1 MRPTRRRSAV
11 AGAAGAIALVSATAV
26 LYVLSRGKWSD
37 PIIDSGREWIVPDAL
52 GRGKF
57 LYRDVVYWFGPFTP
71 YAHAAFFRVFGSSL
85 ATLVLAGAAA
95 SAAVL
100 AALFFAL
107 RTVTGRREASL
118 WTALAVPVLVF
129 MPNAGGPLLGMG
141 YRIWHAAAF
150 SLAAIALSAGPRR
163 ARRTPWTLAAA
174 GAIAGLAGLC
184 RIEWGLVALGAAVLV
199 RLARARSFRTAVAE
213 MILPAAGFLLVI
225 GAGLGTFV
233 VAAGKSA
240 VLDDGHVFLTG
251 LPEETR
257 TFLVA
262 FAGLRDW
269 RSGLVQMVYSAAMW
283 LGGALVVDLAARPR
297 PASRAARV
305 LLPVGAV
312 LAVTAA
318 LGGASGAV
326 LFSAAPLLCAAALWA
341 GFARRRGARGA
352 ATLAFAAAGL
362 ILSYRRPFHIGDSAY
377 VGPPL
382 LFAFVSA
389 AALLR
394 QAALRAGSRTGRV
407 RLAAAFR
414 FATAAVVAAA
424 FAGRALQYASD
435 DRIPIPGT
443 DGMLSARAPVVRD
456 LQSLAGAIRSIAR
469 PGDALVAMPEGEL
482 ANLLTGLRNPIR
494 HMLYIPG
501 YLTDANEPEVLR
513 ELAAAKPRIVVI
525 WNRSTSEYGRAAF
538 GEDYARGIRA
548 WIDRE
553 YEPRPL
559 GGRAAER
566 QVRLMVR
573 R

>member
-1 MRPTRRRSAV
+1 VIGRRRWASA
-11 AGAAGAIALVSATAV
+11 AAAAALLSATAV

-52 GRGKF
+52 ASGRL

-100 AALFFAL
+100 GALYFAL
-107 RTVTGRREASL
+107 RTVTGRGEAIL
-118 WTALAVPVLVF
+118 WTALAIPVLVF

-141 YRIWHAAAF
+141 YRIWHAAAL
-150 SLAAIALSAGPRR
+150 SLAAIALSARSRR
-163 ARRTPWTLAAA
+163 SGSWTVLA
-174 GAIAGLAGLC
+174 GAGALAGLAGLC
-184 RIEWGLVALGAAVLV
+184 RLEWGVVALGGAALV
-199 RLARARSFRTAVAE
+199 RLTRAQTARRVAGDLLRLAV
-213 MILPAAGFLLVI
+213 GFVAVV
-225 GAGLGTFV
+225 GAGLGAFV
-233 VAAGKSA
+233 AVAGKAA
-240 VLDDGHVFLTG
+240 VIDDGHVLLTG
-251 LPEETR
+251 LPAETR

-262 FAGLRDW
+262 FSGLRDW
-269 RSGLVQMVYSAAMW
+269 KSGLVQMFYSAAMW
-283 LGGALVVDLAARPR
+283 LGAALVVDLAARPR
-297 PASRAARV
+297 PAARAARV

-326 LFSAAPLLCAAALWA
+326 LYSAAPLVCAAALCAGLVRGGKSRSARRAA
-341 GFARRRGARGA
+341 GF
-352 ATLAFAAAGL
+352 AFAAAGL
-362 ILSYRRPFHIGDSAY
+362 VLAYRRPFHIGDSAY

-394 QAALRAGSRTGRV
+394 VAVLRASGRSSRH
-407 RLAAAFR
+407 RLASAFR
-414 FATAAVVAAA
+414 LATAGVLLAA

-435 DRIPIPGT
+435 DRVPIPGT
-443 DGMLSARAPVVRD
+443 NGMLSARPAVVRD
-456 LQSLAGAIRSIAR
+456 LDSLASTIRSIAR
-469 PGDALVAMPEGEL
+469 PEDTLVAIPEGEL
-482 ANLLTGLRNPIR
+482 ANLLTGLPNPIR

-501 YLTDANEPEVLR
+501 YLTDANEGDVLR
-513 ELAAAKPRIVVI
+513 ELQAARPRIVVL
-525 WNRSTSEYGRAAF
+525 WNRSTSEYGPAAF
-538 GEDYARGIRA
+538 GEDYGRTIRH
-548 WIDRE
+548 WIDAE
-553 YEPRPL
+553 YAPRSL
-559 GGRAAER
+559 GGPADR